1 MNITEETY
9 HEVLQKMILIFLG
22 LLTVSVILTS
32 CQSGEPCA
40 AYGGV
45 DQIDQI
51 ESVEID

>member
-1 MNITEETY
+1 MNITEDTY

-22 LLTVSVILTS
+22 LLTASVILSS

-45 DQIDQI
+45 DQIDQT
-51 ESVEID
+51 ETVVID